1 MTLQCTK
8 SAGHWKVGRG
18 TAGVGVCLRSEG
30 GAEVKPPPSSSVE
43 SPPHSGGGG
52 VTRPHFAE
60 DAVEAQRG
68 EGTCPRLYIWS

>member
-43 SPPHSGGGG
+43 SPPHSGGG
-52 VTRPHFAE
+52 V
-60 DAVEAQRG
+60 
-68 EGTCPRLYIWS
+68 L